1 MNLDVTRMG
10 PTRSLRTT
18 HLAGIVLLIGLLS
31 PAMTVAQS
39 SSMPE
44 GIVARGPA
52 VVTVEP
58 SALRLTMPIQAQGK
72 DAKSAVLSLTAHK
85 QRVRKELGEMN
96 ADTDSIEFTSTQ
108 LSSGGNENS
117 EQRQY
122 MQMMQMMQRQ
132 MGQAAPDMDSVPT
145 VYTAT
150 TSLKVDWP
158 LPTKDADALSLLPQG
173 LRDQISQRDF
183 KGEKNKPEIDEE
195 SLEKMKEMQAMMDEN
210 YGYSMDGSNS
220 GGPSILFVGKVG
232 DEQRREAM
240 KSAIEKAKKSAG
252 MTAEALD
259 VKLGKL
265 KTLWPTENRSSS
277 GSSSYSA
284 YMESEMYWSY
294 DEEEDEEA
302 GEDVTANAIDGLRFQ
317 VSVFA
322 VYDFD

>member
-1 MNLDVTRMG
+1 MKWDATRMA
-10 PTRSLRTT
+10 PNRPLRTT
-18 HLAGIVLLIGLLS
+18 HLAWIVLAIGLLT

-44 GIVARGPA
+44 GIVARGTA
-52 VVTVEP
+52 VVAVEP
-58 SALRLTMPIQAQGK
+58 SALRLRMSIQAQGK
-72 DAKSAVLSLTAHK
+72 DAKSAVRSLAAHK
-85 QRVRKELGEMN
+85 ERVRKELGEMN
-96 ADTDSIEFTSTQ
+96 ADTDSIQFTSTQ
-108 LSSGGNENS
+108 LSSGGSDNS

-210 YGYSMDGSNS
+210 YGYSIDGSNS
-220 GGPSILFVGKVG
+220 GEPNILFVGKIS

-240 KSAIEKAKKSAG
+240 KSAIEKAKKSAALS
-252 MTAEALD
+252 AEALD

-265 KTLWPTENRSSS
+265 KTLWPTENGSSS
-277 GSSSYSA
+277 GASSYSA
-284 YMESEMYWSY
+284 YMASEMYWS
-294 DEEEDEEA
+294 DDGEDDGEA

-322 VYDFD
+322 VYDFE

>member
-1 MNLDVTRMG
+1 MKWDATRMA
-10 PTRSLRTT
+10 PNRFLRTT
-18 HLAGIVLLIGLLS
+18 RLAGIVLAIGLLT
-31 PAMTVAQS
+31 PAITVAQS

-44 GIVARGPA
+44 GIVARGTA
-52 VVTVEP
+52 VVAVEP
-58 SALRLTMPIQAQGK
+58 SALRLTMSIQAQGK
-72 DAKSAVLSLTAHK
+72 DAKSAVRSLAAHK
-85 QRVRKELGEMN
+85 ERVRKELGEMN
-96 ADTDSIEFTSTQ
+96 ADTDSIQFTSTQ

-210 YGYSMDGSNS
+210 YGYSIDSSNS
-220 GGPSILFVGKVG
+220 GGPNILFVGKIS

-240 KSAIEKAKKSAG
+240 KSAIEKAKKSAAV
-252 MTAEALD
+252 TAEALG

-265 KTLWPTENRSSS
+265 KTLWPTENGGSS
-277 GSSSYSA
+277 GASSYSA
-284 YMESEMYWSY
+284 YMASEMYWSY
-294 DEEEDEEA
+294 DEEEDGEV
-302 GEDVTANAIDGLRFQ
+302 GEDITANAIDGLRFQ

-322 VYDFD
+322 VYDFE